1 MHRLAPEGLEAA
13 LTAVVVMSLVVSATL
28 NGQRPPC
35 TYLKDVPTRLP
46 TLPNSRMEELLPHLW
61 PPPA

>member
-28 NGQRPPC
+28 NGQRPC
-35 TYLKDVPTRLP
+35 TCLKDVPTRLP
-46 TLPNSRMEELLPHLW
+46 ALPNSRIEELLPHRW